1 MAIASSKLVKAA
13 ILIGIVASL
22 TSGCSRTQSRSDRP
36 SGLLLIAAAA
46 SLQPALTEINSL
58 HKRSGTAWQ
67 VNYNFGA
74 SGALQRQ
81 IEQGA
86 PIDVFISAAPQQ
98 MQALQQQQLLLPTTQ
113 TNLVTNRL
121 VLITPQHPAHKL
133 TNLRQLIEPEIQR
146 IAIGEPRSV
155 PVGTYAT
162 EAFTSLGILPQLTA
176 KFVFGNNVRAVRSSV
191 ETGDADAGIVYSS
204 DAIAATKVVIAANIP
219 ARLHSPIVYPIAII
233 KSSKNP
239 AAAREYLN
247 FLQTQPVQLVF
258 KKYGFGIA
266 N

>member
-13 ILIGIVASL
+13 ILIGLVASL
-22 TSGCSRTQSRSDRP
+22 TIGCSRTQSRSVDRP
-36 SGLLLIAAAA
+36 SGLLIAAAA
-46 SLQPALTEINSL
+46 SLQPALTEITAL
-58 HKRSGTAWQ
+58 AKRSGTVWQ

-74 SGALQRQ
+74 SGALQNQ

-98 MQALQQQQLLLPTTQ
+98 MTALQRQQLLLPTTQ
-113 TNLVTNRL
+113 KNLLTNRL
-121 VLITPQHPAHKL
+121 VLITPQYTAHKL
-133 TNLRQLIEPEIQR
+133 TDLRQLLKPEIQR

-176 KFVFGNNVRAVRSSV
+176 KLVFGNNVRAVLASV

-204 DAIAATKVVIAANIP
+204 DAIAAKKVVVAANVP

-247 FLQTQPVQLVF
+247 FLQTQPIQLVF

>member
-13 ILIGIVASL
+13 ILIGIAASL
-22 TSGCSRTQSRSDRP
+22 TIGCSRSQSRSVDRP
-36 SGLLLIAAAA
+36 SGLLIAAAA
-46 SLQPALTEINSL
+46 SLQPALTEINAL
-58 HKRSGTAWQ
+58 QQRSGTAGQ
-67 VNYNFGA
+67 VSYNFGA

-86 PIDVFISAAPQQ
+86 PIDVFISAAPKQ
-98 MQALQQQQLLLPTTQ
+98 MAALQRQQLLLPTTQ
-113 TNLVTNRL
+113 KNLLTNRL
-121 VLITPQHPAHKL
+121 VLITPQHTAYKL
-133 TNLRQLIEPEIQR
+133 TDLRQLLQPEIQR

-162 EAFTSLGILPQLTA
+162 EALSSLRILPQLTA
-176 KFVFGNNVRAVRSSV
+176 KFVFGNNVRAVLSSV

-204 DAIAATKVVIAANIP
+204 DAITADRVIVAANVP
-219 ARLHSPIVYPIAII
+219 SRLHSPIVYPIAII
-233 KSSKNP
+233 KSSRNP
-239 AAAREYLN
+239 AAAREYVH